1 MLSIRKPSNTFDT
14 WGVAENQ
21 RNKWSSILS
30 QCRADVVLDAIHCAR
45 RVALCG
51 TGSYYNVCGDA
62 YASEDTF
69 ARNEQGWYI
78 RAEFRKIN
86 IAFILHCVAYFHCRC
101 VSNADIS
108 ARDAGNI

>member
-1 MLSIRKPSNTFDT
+1 MLSIRKPSNTFGT

-21 RNKWSSILS
+21 HNEWSPILS
-30 QCRADVVLDAIHCAR
+30 HCRAEVVLDAIHCAR
-45 RVALCG
+45 RVALWG
-51 TGSYYNVCGDA
+51 TGSYYNVCGYA

-69 ARNEQGWYI
+69 ARNKQGWYI

-101 VSNADIS
+101 VPNTDKS
-108 ARDAGNI
+108 ARGASNI